1 MTETEN
7 PTATRTF
14 AQAMKA
20 HGVTT
25 TNSSIYEGHRRTTVA
40 IDGET
45 VGWVDR
51 GPGRCGWAATAS
63 TSQGSIDRGDWHSTK
78 REAMTEVIAFAD
90 ARTAA
95 AIEQATR

>member
-1 MTETEN
+1 MRMDT
-7 PTATRTF
+7 TAAPATF

-25 TNSSIYEGHRRTTVA
+25 EASTFYDIRRTTVA

-51 GPGRCGWAATAS
+51 GPGRCGWGATAS
-63 TSQGSIDRGDWHSTK
+63 TSQGSIDRGDWHTTK
-78 REAMTEVIAFAD
+78 RAAITEVIAFTD
-90 ARTAA
+90 SRTAA